1 MSSDTTTRAAVP
13 TIESDI
19 LIAGEHRITVP
30 LKWGSRQLSALN
42 CTVSD
47 GPMREIT
54 DLGSQRMH
62 VLIDYHNPAPDY
74 YSICQNVM
82 TVMEEALIKLE
93 GSNGIELA
101 PGGTEYPFRFR
112 GLSVLVPA
120 CIIVTKAGVGTV
132 AYNTPEHFH
141 TWCES
146 SRHPQDRTP
155 YQKTDYDDQTV
166 AALNTI
172 TIIML
177 AERQLKAMELGHMKS
192 KDPIEVQI

>member
-1 MSSDTTTRAAVP
+1 MSSDTATPTTVP

-19 LIAGEHRITVP
+19 LIEGEHRITVP

-47 GPMREIT
+47 GPTRDIT
-54 DLGSQRMH
+54 DPGSQRMH
-62 VLIDYHNPAPDY
+62 VLINYHNPAPDY

-82 TVMEEALIKLE
+82 IVMEAALIEFE

-101 PGGTEYPFRFR
+101 PAGTEYPFRFR

-120 CIIVTKAGVGTV
+120 CIIVTKAGVGAV

-146 SRHPQDRTP
+146 GKNSQDRTP
-155 YQKTDYDDQTV
+155 YHKTD
-166 AALNTI
+166 
-172 TIIML
+172 
-177 AERQLKAMELGHMKS
+177 
-192 KDPIEVQI
+192 